1 VTPRWLPRSTFG
13 VALACVAV
21 ATYLTIA
28 HYTTPNVLACSD
40 SGFVN
45 CATVTTSAQSTF
57 VGIPVAVLGLGWSL
71 VMAVLCAPA
80 AWRSSS
86 LALVRARLGLS
97 VLGVGFVLWLVYAE
111 LFVIR
116 ALCIW
121 CTVIHVLTFALFA
134 MIALF
139 GSTPARDDR

>member
-1 VTPRWLPRSTFG
+1 MTPRWLPRFTFG
-13 VALACVAV
+13 VTLAGVAV

-28 HYTTPNVLACSD
+28 HYTTPDVLACSD

-57 VGIPVAVLGLGWSL
+57 VGIPVAVLGLGWY
-71 VMAVLCAPA
+71 VAMAVLCAPA

-86 LALVRARLGLS
+86 LALARARVGLS
-97 VLGVGFVLWLVYAE
+97 ALGVGFVLWLVYAE

-121 CTVIHVLTFALFA
+121 CTVVHVLAFALFA
-134 MIALF
+134 TIALF
-139 GSTPARDDR
+139 GSSPARDA